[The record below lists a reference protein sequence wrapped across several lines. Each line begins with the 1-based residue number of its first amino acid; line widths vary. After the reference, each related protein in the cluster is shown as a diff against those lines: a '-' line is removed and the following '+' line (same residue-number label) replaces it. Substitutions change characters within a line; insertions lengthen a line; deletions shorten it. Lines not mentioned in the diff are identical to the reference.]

1 VILIR
6 PRPLDPPPR
15 ALLFD
20 LDDTLCDYA
29 GARAERLRR
38 AFSLGLGL
46 PASRDQH
53 GAYLEEMIAD
63 SIEMHPHGAD
73 HFAALFA
80 RYGFREPGGAAKA
93 AEWYRGNRFHGLGL
107 FPDAAAVLR
116 AVRRQGTAGAGGS
129 RPVGIITNGPAEV
142 QRAKVELLGVRDLV
156 DFVIISGEFGIAK
169 PDPAIFREA
178 LRQAGVRAEDAVFV
192 GDSPEFDVAG
202 AQGAGIP
209 VVWVNPRGA
218 RWVGA
223 QPPPDREIRSIAEF
237 PGLLEP
243 SPE

>member
-1 VILIR
+1 VIPIR

-29 GARAERLRR
+29 GARDERLRR

-46 PASRDQH
+46 PASQDEDEVD
-53 GAYLEEMIAD
+53 LEQMIAH

-80 RYGFREPGGAAKA
+80 HHGFREPGGAAKA
-93 AEWYRGNRFHGLGL
+93 AEWYRGNRFHGLAL
-107 FPDAAAVLR
+107 FPAAAAVLR
-116 AVRRQGTAGAGGS
+116 AVRQQETTGADSS

-142 QRAKVELLGVRDLV
+142 QRAKVELLGVHDLV

-178 LRQAGVRAEDAVFV
+178 LSRAGVRAEDAVFV

-209 VVWVNPRGA
+209 VVWVNPLGTRWEEA
-218 RWVGA
+218 R
-223 QPPPDREIRSIAEF
+223 PPPDREIRSIAEF
-237 PGLLEP
+237 PALLEL